1 MRVILGLGNPGKK
14 YVMTRHNVG
23 FMVVDRIASNH
34 SLKLK
39 PGKGDY
45 FFSTGSCSNY
55 EFALV
60 IPTTYMNNSGY
71 AAKHFLEKYEINTQ
85 NMLVVCDDIY
95 LEVGTSR
102 IRAKGSDGG
111 HNGLKSII
119 YALETNDFPR
129 LRIGIGNKFEEK
141 QQSDFVLSR
150 FSEDE
155 LNIINNSVGFAS
167 RICDEF
173 ITGGLKAA
181 RDFFSKENQK
191 TIDTENMRAI
201 N

>member
-1 MRVILGLGNPGKK
+1 VRVILGLGNPGKK
-14 YVMTRHNVG
+14 YVRTRHNVG
-23 FMVVDRIASNH
+23 FMVVDRLEFKH

-45 FFSTGSCSNY
+45 YFSSGTYSNHT
-55 EFALV
+55 FSIV
-60 IPTTYMNNSGY
+60 IPTTYMNNSGL
-71 AAKHFLEKYEINTQ
+71 AAKHFIEKYEVNPKD
-85 NMLVVCDDIY
+85 MLVICDDIH
-95 LEVGTSR
+95 LSSGTIR

-119 YALETNDFPR
+119 YELERNDFPR
-129 LRIGIGNKFEEK
+129 LRIGIGNEFEENS
-141 QQSDFVLSR
+141 QSDFVLSQ
-150 FSEDE
+150 FSENE
-155 LNIINNSVGFAS
+155 LSFMNNTFEVAS
-167 RICDEF
+167 KICDEF

-191 TIDTENMRAI
+191 TIDTEKNKAI